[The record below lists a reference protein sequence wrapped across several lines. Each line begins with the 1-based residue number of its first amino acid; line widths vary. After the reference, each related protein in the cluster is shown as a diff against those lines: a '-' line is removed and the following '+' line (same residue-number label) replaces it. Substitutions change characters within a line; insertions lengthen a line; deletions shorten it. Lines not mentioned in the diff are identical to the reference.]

1 MHREEV
7 LALDDFLLD
16 ARGPMP
22 YGADTASHALMGR
35 FGNVLLVNGEPS
47 WQLTVKRGEVVRFHL
62 TNVANARI
70 FNLRFRGARLKVI
83 GSDVGDFEHEE
94 WVESIVLAPA
104 ERYVVDA
111 RFDSS
116 GTFAF
121 TNDVQWLDHMRG
133 TITPASDTMGLVT
146 VSRAP
151 ATPDYASAFS
161 TLRRHDAVV
170 REIAR
175 FRRLADRP
183 VDHTLTLGMRVGG
196 LSPSVVA
203 MLVGV
208 AVPADWN
215 DAMPTMNWA
224 LTARDIAWTLTDE
237 TGRENMA
244 IDWRFR
250 VGDVVRIRMVN
261 DPTVTHAM
269 AHPIH
274 IHGQRFLV
282 IARNGVP
289 NENLAWKDTA
299 VIPAGETMDILLELS
314 NPGDW
319 MMHCHVAE
327 HLGTGMMALLHV
339 APR

>member
-1 MHREEV
+1 
-7 LALDDFLLD
+7 
-16 ARGPMP
+16 
-22 YGADTASHALMGR
+22 
-35 FGNVLLVNGEPS
+35 
-47 WQLTVKRGEVVRFHL
+47 
-62 TNVANARI
+62 
-70 FNLRFRGARLKVI
+70 
-83 GSDVGDFEHEE
+83 
-94 WVESIVLAPA
+94 VLAPA
-104 ERYVVDA
+104 ERYVVEA

-116 GTFAF
+116 GTFAL

-146 VSRAP
+146 VAP
-151 ATPDYASAFS
+151 ERATPDYGPNFAS
-161 TLRRHDAVV
+161 LRRHEAMV
-170 REIAR
+170 RELAP

-196 LSPSVVA
+196 LSPSIVA

-224 LTARDIAWTLTDE
+224 LSARDIAWTLTDE
-237 TGRENMA
+237 SGRENMA

-282 IARNGVP
+282 IARNGLP

-314 NPGDW
+314 NPGEW

-327 HLGTGMMALLHV
+327 HLGTGMMAMLHV